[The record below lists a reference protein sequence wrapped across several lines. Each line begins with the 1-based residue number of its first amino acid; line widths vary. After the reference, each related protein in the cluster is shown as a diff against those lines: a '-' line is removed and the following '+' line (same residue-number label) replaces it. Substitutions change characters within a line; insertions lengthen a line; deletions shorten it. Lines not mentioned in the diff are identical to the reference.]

1 MSILRR
7 LFGLEPKKTEE
18 PTLDLAARQEKINAS
33 PAIAAAAEAPI
44 APAPAPTDVV
54 VEAQG
59 QTPAELIA
67 TPVEPVVAPAVVAPV
82 APAVVAP
89 AKKTTTPK
97 TARAPR
103 AKKTKK

>member
-1 MSILRR
+1 MSILRK
-7 LFGLEPKKTEE
+7 LFGLGPKKTEE

-33 PAIAAAAEAPI
+33 PAIAAAAEAPT

-59 QTPAELIA
+59 QAPAELIA
-67 TPVEPVVAPAVVAPV
+67 TPAEPV
-82 APAVVAP
+82 AVVAP
-89 AKKTTTPK
+89 APVKKS
-97 TARAPR
+97 TAPRAPR